1 LGYYRRMGACWLG
14 SLLALFLGIP
24 ICFAQTPS
32 SGGVGAHV
40 TITLPGG
47 VRSETIFVRYVLDE
61 DFGGWLQPREG
72 VSSYLIST
80 VRQGIPADRFR
91 ALVYAPGC
99 MIQTI
104 DLPILSSAVPQVSF
118 VCQPL
123 PSVALTG
130 RLIKPVR
137 LDGRE
142 VNIQV
147 KYVARW
153 AQRFL
158 GLDERI
164 INDIPVGGTQQVP
177 ANGAFALFVP
187 DLSEDPLAGTADPPG
202 EFRILGRDPSSGKI
216 VALIIPITQSLRTRM
231 GGLQILKQYPEAI
244 EFAPCSGPHT
254 ALQPRDEF
262 GFTLRP
268 DPSDPCL

>member
-1 LGYYRRMGACWLG
+1 V
-14 SLLALFLGIP
+14 LFLGVS
-24 ICFAQTPS
+24 ICSAQTPS
-32 SGGVGAHV
+32 PPGGAGAHV
-40 TITLPGG
+40 TITLPVG

-72 VSSYLIST
+72 VSSYFIST
-80 VRQGIPADRFR
+80 NRQGTPANRFR

-104 DLPILSSAVPQVSF
+104 DLPILRSAVPQVSF

-123 PSVALTG
+123 PSVTLTG
-130 RLIKPVR
+130 SLIKPVR

-164 INDIPVGGTQQVP
+164 ITDIPLGGVQQAS
-177 ANGAFALFVP
+177 ANGAFALLVP
-187 DLSEDPLAGTADPPG
+187 DLSEDPLAGTADHPG
-202 EFRILGRDPSSGKI
+202 EFQILGRDPSSGKI

-231 GGLQILKQYPEAI
+231 GGLQIRKQYPETI
-244 EFAPCSGPHT
+244 EFAPCSGPHSGF
-254 ALQPRDEF
+254 QPYDEF

>member
-1 LGYYRRMGACWLG
+1 MGARWLG
-14 SLLALFLGIP
+14 SLLLLFLGVP
-24 ICFAQTPS
+24 ICSSQTAPPA
-32 SGGVGAHV
+32 GGAGDYV
-40 TITLPGG
+40 TITLPVG

-72 VSSYLIST
+72 VSSYFIST
-80 VRQGIPADRFR
+80 SRQGPPANRFR
-91 ALVYAPGC
+91 AMVYAPGC

-104 DLPILSSAVPQVSF
+104 DLPILRPAVPQFSF

-123 PSVALTG
+123 PNVTLTG
-130 RLIKPVR
+130 SLIKPVR

-158 GLDERI
+158 GLDDRI
-164 INDIPVGGTQQVP
+164 ITDIPLGGTQP
-177 ANGAFALFVP
+177 ASAHGAFPLIVP
-187 DLSEDPLAGTADPPG
+187 DLSEDPLAGTPDHPG
-202 EFRILGRDPSSGKI
+202 EFQILGRDPGSGKI

-231 GGLQILKQYPEAI
+231 GGLQIRKQYPEPI
-244 EFAPCSGPHT
+244 KFAPCSGPHSG
-254 ALQPRDEF
+254 LQPHDEF

-268 DPSDPCL
+268 DPFDPCL

>member
-1 LGYYRRMGACWLG
+1 V
-14 SLLALFLGIP
+14 LFLRVP
-24 ICFAQTPS
+24 ICSGQTPPA
-32 SGGVGAHV
+32 GGAAAYVA
-40 TITLPGG
+40 IALPVG
-47 VRSETIFVRYVLDE
+47 VRSETVFLRYVLDD

-72 VSSYLIST
+72 VSSYFIST
-80 VRQGIPADRFR
+80 NRQGTPANRFR

-104 DLPILSSAVPQVSF
+104 DLPISRSTVPQVSF

-123 PSVALTG
+123 PSVTLTG
-130 RLIKPVR
+130 SLIKPVR

-142 VNIQV
+142 VNMQV

-158 GLDERI
+158 GLDESI
-164 INDIPVGGTQQVP
+164 VTDIPLGRTQQAS
-177 ANGAFALFVP
+177 ANGAFALLVP
-187 DLSEDPLAGTADPPG
+187 DFSKDPLAGTADHPG
-202 EFRILGRDPSSGKI
+202 EFQILGRDPGSGKI
-216 VALIIPITQSLRTRM
+216 VALIIPTTQSLRTRM
-231 GGLQILKQYPEAI
+231 GGLQIRKQYPETI
-244 EFAPCSGPHT
+244 EFAPCSGPHNGF
-254 ALQPRDEF
+254 QPYDEF